1 MFIAGRL
8 EDAALDIYMGMSEDD
23 QKDPENVTAALLNN
37 FDLAQQNRE
46 IAVEELM
53 HRKRLPEEKIEVF
66 AYKILELTKYA
77 YPKFNDATKGAIAKD
92 YFVKGLHAD
101 LQKEL
106 RKLSDYDEKT
116 LTQLTEMTTYL
127 EIAGI
132 NSNASKPKS
141 ESVGEIS
148 SVSNLEMKLDRLMSS
163 SLKVN
168 DQQLRRAVMKSRAH
182 RQIQAGYFPSSP
194 AFHSRHRAAR
204 KRHSARMVQQFSSLN
219 SASQQSRRL

>member
-148 SVSNLEMKLDRLMSS
+148 SVSNLETKL
-163 SLKVN
+163 
-168 DQQLRRAVMKSRAH
+168 VMYVCILEIIRESYNNFTR
-182 RQIQAGYFPSSP
+182 I
-194 AFHSRHRAAR
+194 
-204 KRHSARMVQQFSSLN
+204 
-219 SASQQSRRL
+219 